1 MSRYEYMK
9 FLLRYFPLDIIGQYK
24 IMDLLDKNGFVYLEI
39 RKGMCGLN

>member
-24 IMDLLDKNGFVYLEI
+24 IMDLVDKYGFVYVKI
-39 RKGMCGLN
+39 CKGM